1 MSTTI
6 IILVAVVI
14 IAICVIGYLL
24 WKNNVKSQVSSEQVV
39 KEKKYIRASSNELL
53 IVTNSAG
60 EMRIL
65 QGGSV
70 EDTPENSYSKM
81 PLSAISWEGVIRTMS
96 SENIPVNVPISIT
109 AAVGN
114 TDDARR
120 KAISRFLSSQ
130 ADGIRAYIS
139 SIAEGAVRKVM
150 GGIAIADT
158 IHSDNL
164 RENSKTEIAK
174 ELEVAGLEILAFMIS
189 DITDDSDY
197 IKSLSQKEISKVK
210 TAAQSE
216 LMAQQKLDAIQA
228 EKDRTELEVA
238 KNNAELERL
247 TAKQESDGKLREIR
261 KSETIANAEAEREVQ
276 VKTAEIKSDQNTKI
290 AYAQAKSERAKKE
303 AQLKNDLELNK
314 IQQDA
319 HKEEETHRIKTN
331 SEIEKERAK
340 EQAEIY
346 TAQKEAE
353 AAIEK
358 AEIKKAQEIQDATNA
373 KILENQK
380 AQAEQTLAR
389 TEADKQNAIAK
400 EKAQQ
405 EISKE
410 QAQTAT
416 AKAETEKIKGIALA
430 DAEGAVEKAKAAQQV
445 EIAKAKEQALEAEIN
460 ATTILQAKKEGE
472 KKEIDAQAKKKI
484 NKINAESA
492 AEKSGIL
499 AEAEANAIEK
509 KAIATAKG
517 KEADLLAEAKKIAA
531 IEESG
536 VKSVKA
542 LLDAGIDPDVI
553 VRIRTIDQIKGVAE
567 SQSALLEQLKFSD
580 VTILGDSK
588 TVGDFIAN
596 TTNGISPALEKLRN
610 LPLNKAVGELEE
622 KNEDN

>member
-1 MSTTI
+1 MSI
-6 IILVAVVI
+6 F
-14 IAICVIGYLL
+14 
-24 WKNNVKSQVSSEQVV
+24 Q
-39 KEKKYIRASSNELL
+39 
-53 IVTNSAG
+53 
-60 EMRIL
+60 
-65 QGGSV
+65 
-70 EDTPENSYSKM
+70 
-81 PLSAISWEGVIRTMS
+81 
-96 SENIPVNVPISIT
+96 
-109 AAVGN
+109 
-114 TDDARR
+114 
-120 KAISRFLSSQ
+120 
-130 ADGIRAYIS
+130 
-139 SIAEGAVRKVM
+139 
-150 GGIAIADT
+150 
-158 IHSDNL
+158 
-164 RENSKTEIAK
+164 
-174 ELEVAGLEILAFMIS
+174 
-189 DITDDSDY
+189 
-197 IKSLSQKEISKVK
+197 
-210 TAAQSE
+210 
-216 LMAQQKLDAIQA
+216 
-228 EKDRTELEVA
+228 
-238 KNNAELERL
+238 
-247 TAKQESDGKLREIR
+247 KQEVS
-261 KSETIANAEAEREVQ
+261 
-276 VKTAEIKSDQNTKI
+276 
-290 AYAQAKSERAKKE
+290 
-303 AQLKNDLELNK
+303 
-314 IQQDA
+314 
-319 HKEEETHRIKTN
+319 
-331 SEIEKERAK
+331 
-340 EQAEIY
+340 
-346 TAQKEAE
+346 
-353 AAIEK
+353 
-358 AEIKKAQEIQDATNA
+358 
-373 KILENQK
+373 
-380 AQAEQTLAR
+380 
-389 TEADKQNAIAK
+389 
-400 EKAQQ
+400 QQ

-509 KAIATAKG
+509 KAIANAKG